1 MVHEAEAAA
10 EYFPARQ
17 PEQAEELWPPA
28 VAKDLPATHF
38 VQLA

>member
-17 PEQAEELWPPA
+17 PEHADELWPLV
-28 VAKDLPATHF
+28 VAKDVPATQL
-38 VQLA
+38 VQLV